1 MNTVRRFEACSFPPA
16 KSVLIYKAVQLE
28 DRMLDRKLSTKLYN
42 IMNEVCLCNTHIKWT
57 VLYAD
62 GGIRDVC
69 CVRYSFHHFK
79 VAVSVYVFFIVPI
92 CYFFKLEIT
101 TENLHHPKENI
112 ETLL

>member
-69 CVRYSFHHFK
+69 CVRYSFHYFK

-92 CYFFKLEIT
+92 CHFF
-101 TENLHHPKENI
+101 
-112 ETLL
+112 